1 MRRKNI
7 LWGFALLV
15 MAMVCCY
22 VFSACGDDKDEPAS
36 NKVIGVWQYE
46 KNPIVLAQLEQ
57 MLVAQLQQ
65 EGALTEENIQIL
77 QRVKEILANGA
88 FVVQIKEE
96 NNEAR
101 LYAYGDKGLGVF
113 VSGTWLMTDEAMI
126 LQVRDLVLA
135 VTNINSNGDQLTC
148 TIGELPLTFKKYSN
162 K

>member
-1 MRRKNI
+1 MKNYFK
-7 LWGFALLV
+7 LMSLLLG
-15 MAMVCCY
+15 MVLCSAAF
-22 VFSACGDDKDEPAS
+22 VACGDDNDEPAS

-135 VTNINSNGDQLTC
+135 VTNINCNGDQLTC